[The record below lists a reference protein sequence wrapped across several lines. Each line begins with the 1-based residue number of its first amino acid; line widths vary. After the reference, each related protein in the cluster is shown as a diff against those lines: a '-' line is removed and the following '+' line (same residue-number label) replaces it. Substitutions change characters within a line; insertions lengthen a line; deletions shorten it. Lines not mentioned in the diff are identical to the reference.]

1 MASEWPAVVTVNID
15 NAWSFRIPTWAMEA
29 DPHEMA
35 SVYLHRDAARAWQAF
50 RDWLNGT
57 PEQWEEREA
66 DAYAEGENDGF
77 DRGVAAVHELR
88 EGMSPPDDKAA
99 LIRKVLDENRDILEA
114 LGDD

>member
-1 MASEWPAVVTVNID
+1 MGREYCIHMVRIEDDCDDCVTYGGPGV
-15 NAWSFRIPTWAMEA
+15 WET
-29 DPHEMA
+29 
-35 SVYLHRDAARAWQAF
+35 ARAWQAF
-50 RDWLNGT
+50 RDFLNGT
-57 PEQWEEREA
+57 PEQWAEREA

-99 LIRKVLDENRDILEA
+99 IIRKVLDDNRDILEA